1 MKLTEKEL
9 NEFPIGAKISIHFG
23 IEYIK
28 VKCNGSEW
36 FSYADNYCWQSTKYF
51 LNKDISK
58 VKIPKYDNYIPPKP
72 ILDDK
77 EKEYLSNVIRPF
89 RNKIQFIHKVKWGSK
104 GEYIS
109 MVLKDEDF
117 IEFPAFKKGTMYK
130 GMELDKEYSLED
142 LRLIVD
148 EKIHK

>member
-28 VKCNGSEW
+28 VKCSGSEW

-77 EKEYLSNVIRPF
+77 EKEYLSYVIRPW
-89 RNKIQFIHKVKWGSK
+89 RNKVGYIEKRYDNTNEWIEIYMQK
-104 GEYIS
+104 GNSYTN
-109 MVLKDEDF
+109 L
-117 IEFPAFKKGTMYK
+117 PRFKKSTMYK
-130 GMELDKEYSLED
+130 GMELDREYTLED